1 MDGAGGHLSG
11 LFVSSFLVCTILSP
25 DKRIQRGHFSLSLTA
40 TRSFCLFPFSR
51 ALHSYL
57 SDISFHIQSTSPP
70 THPQLPPLP
79 SFPTV
84 YSQQTSVVEH
94 SLLSSRQNCHGR
106 SADACVGVRRQAQ
119 AVQCLSPDIMVHTSD
134 VAAGPSESKC
144 FPPIPA
150 GNACPTDFSRR
161 KGARRTLA
169 VAVVGCLCLGWASA
183 FRPSFPGQMGA

>member
-1 MDGAGGHLSG
+1 MD
-11 LFVSSFLVCTILSP
+11 
-25 DKRIQRGHFSLSLTA
+25 
-40 TRSFCLFPFSR
+40 
-51 ALHSYL
+51 
-57 SDISFHIQSTSPP
+57 
-70 THPQLPPLP
+70 
-79 SFPTV
+79 V

-119 AVQCLSPDIMVHTSD
+119 AVQCLSPDIMAHTSD
-134 VAAGPSESKC
+134 VAAGTSESKC
-144 FPPIPA
+144 FPSIPA
-150 GNACPTDFSRR
+150 ENTCSTDPSRR